1 MSGAVFLNNMSK
13 TADQSQNIIE
23 DSEEDC
29 YRTYKE
35 NMRTQSPKTP
45 THNEEHN
52 CFKRRNE
59 WEERYASKNIPDF

>member
-1 MSGAVFLNNMSK
+1 MAGAVFLYNMSK